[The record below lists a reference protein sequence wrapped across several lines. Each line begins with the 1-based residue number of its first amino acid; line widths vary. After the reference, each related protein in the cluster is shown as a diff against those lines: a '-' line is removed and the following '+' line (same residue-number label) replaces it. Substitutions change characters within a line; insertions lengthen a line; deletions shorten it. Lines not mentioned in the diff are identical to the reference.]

1 MASTR
6 DEIIEIIA
14 KQSPVDR
21 EKVVPEAVMEDLE
34 IESLDLVEIIFAIE
48 EKFDITIP
56 YNANDPSTIGRA
68 YSVTVLLGTIC
79 QNWGRQSNE
88 VKKKSK
94 GEMVTWALL
103 PDPDTLYRAVKN
115 VKIQFPLRSDQLHMP

>member
-21 EKVVPEAVMEDLE
+21 EKVVPEAIMEDLE

-56 YNANDPSTIGRA
+56 YNANDPSTIG
-68 YSVTVLLGTIC
+68 SDLNTVADVV
-79 QNWGRQSNE
+79 E
-88 VKKKSK
+88 
-94 GEMVTWALL
+94 
-103 PDPDTLYRAVKN
+103 AVEKLVDEKN
-115 VKIQFPLRSDQLHMP
+115 